1 MVSYEKLHKKLR
13 HKEIGDDG
21 DDSDEFYKKLK
32 EYFNKKH
39 K

>member
-13 HKEIGDDG
+13 HKEADDG
-21 DDSDEFYKKLK
+21 DDSDGFYKKLK
-32 EYFNKKH
+32 EYFDKKH